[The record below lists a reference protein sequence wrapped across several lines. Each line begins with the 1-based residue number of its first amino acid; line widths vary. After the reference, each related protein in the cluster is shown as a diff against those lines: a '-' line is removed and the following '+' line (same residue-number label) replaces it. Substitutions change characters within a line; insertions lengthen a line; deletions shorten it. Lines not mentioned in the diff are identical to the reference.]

1 MPPCRLSSATR
12 DICLSFFLAVLLTTT
27 LPLLLPRSIV
37 RIAVPL
43 TAAGGFLLAM
53 GIALRDLL
61 RLDKPD

>member
-1 MPPCRLSSATR
+1 MPTHRQSSATKG
-12 DICLSFFLAVLLTTT
+12 IFLSFLLAVLLATT

-61 RLDKPD
+61 SLDKSD